1 MEIMTWEKIKEF
13 FISLSW
19 QKVLPFVLILVVGI
33 IVVKLLL
40 KLFDRA
46 LNRSKL
52 DKTMF
57 TFLKATMRVLLY
69 AIVLL
74 IAAGSLGIDV
84 TSLVAVLSVVSLAI
98 SLAVQNVL
106 TNLVGGVTL
115 LTSHPFR
122 VGDCVLIGSDSGE
135 VKEIGLHYTKITT
148 FNGELV
154 YIPNSE
160 VVSSRICNYSVE
172 GKRRI
177 QLTVSAS
184 YDADID
190 KVKEALLEA
199 AKHPKALTDPATE
212 VFLSGYADSGV
223 NYLLNVWAKAE
234 DYAEVKFAVNE
245 EVKRKFDAEGI
256 TIPYPQMDVHMVS

>member
-1 MEIMTWEKIKEF
+1 MSWEEIRDF

-19 QKVLPFVLILVVGI
+19 QKVLPVILILLVGFLL
-33 IVVKLLL
+33 VKLLL

-46 LNRSKL
+46 LSRSKL

-57 TFLKATMRVLLY
+57 TFLKATMRALLY
-69 AIVLL
+69 SIVIL

-115 LTSHPFR
+115 LTAHPFR
-122 VGDCVLIGSDSGE
+122 VGDCVQIGADSGE
-135 VKEIGLHYTKITT
+135 VREIGLHYTKLLT
-148 FNGELV
+148 FNGELI

-160 VVSSRICNYSVE
+160 VVSSRVCNFTVE

-177 QLTVSAS
+177 QLTVSAA
-184 YDADID
+184 YDADSAT
-190 KVKEALLEA
+190 VKEALLAAARQPSVLEEPAPEA
-199 AKHPKALTDPATE
+199 FVSE
-212 VFLSGYADSGV
+212 YADSAV
-223 NYLLNVWAKAE
+223 RYLLNFWASSA
-234 DYAEVKFAVNE
+234 DYSAAKFAVTEAVQSEFAQRN
-245 EVKRKFDAEGI
+245 I
-256 TIPYPQMDVHMVS
+256 SIPFPQMDVHINK

>member
-1 MEIMTWEKIKEF
+1 MEIMTWEEIKSF

-19 QKVLPFVLILVVGI
+19 KKILPVVLILVVGI

-57 TFLKATMRVLLY
+57 TFLKAVMRVLLY

-115 LTSHPFR
+115 LASHPFR
-122 VGDCVLIGSDSGE
+122 VGDSVQIGSDCGE

-148 FNGELV
+148 FNGELI

-172 GKRRI
+172 GKRRV

-190 KVKEALLEA
+190 RVKEALLEA
-199 AKHPKALTDPATE
+199 AKHPKALEEPVTE
-212 VFLSGYADSGV
+212 VFVSEYADSSV
-223 NYLLNVWAKAE
+223 NYLLNVWVKAE
-234 DYAEVKFAVNE
+234 DYAEVKFAVTE
-245 EVKRKFDAEGI
+245 EIKRKFDEQGI
-256 TIPYPQMDVHMVS
+256 SIPYPQMDVHLAK